1 MASNGGSTVFRLA
14 PFTYLHVLDVTT
26 NCTRVETGPQTFIRQ
41 DNEQVVCGPE
51 AMITI
56 PSRHYMVIS

>member
-1 MASNGGSTVFRLA
+1 VFRLA

-41 DNEQVVCGPE
+41 DNEQVVYGP
-51 AMITI
+51 
-56 PSRHYMVIS
+56 RR